1 MEWIVGIVMLIVGFF
16 ADRTYEYW
24 KKKKAGLTGL
34 AHGIISKLGKSVQS
48 YTGNYFLAHTPTDN
62 YKIAKHVY
70 EHATGDVIATC
81 FRENPVEYGEQ
92 DLARLL
98 PTGASF
104 SRLTTETVCPEADRC
119 KAESVLGELIPNAKI
134 VNVPSGDY
142 FTRIDGIYTKLSDE
156 TYIAFVTFPKTG
168 TGTRNRGI
176 VFYGNTA
183 KAFYEYHKDL
193 RDAPP
198 AVLEEQAEK
207 ESTTKP
213 STATE

>member
-1 MEWIVGIVMLIVGFF
+1 MLIVGFLL
-16 ADRTYEYW
+16 DRGYELW

-48 YTGNYFLAHTPTDN
+48 FTGDYFLANTPTDN
-62 YKIAKHVY
+62 FRITKHVY
-70 EHATGDVIATC
+70 EHASGDVIGTC
-81 FRENPVEYGEQ
+81 FRENPVSYGER

-104 SRLTTETVCPEADRC
+104 TRLTTETVCPESDRS
-119 KAESVLGELIPNAKI
+119 KGEAVLKKLIPDAKI
-134 VNVPSGDY
+134 TYVPPGNY
-142 FTRIDGIYTKLSDE
+142 FTRIDGIYTKLSDD

-168 TGTRNRGI
+168 TDHRNRGI
-176 VFYGNTA
+176 VFYGHVA
-183 KAFYEYHKDL
+183 KAFYDYHRDL

-198 AVLEEQAEK
+198 AVSEKQA

-213 STATE
+213 STATQ

>member
-1 MEWIVGIVMLIVGFF
+1 MEWIVGIVMLIVGFL

-34 AHGIISKLGKSVQS
+34 AHGIISKIGKAVQS
-48 YTGNYFLAHTPTDN
+48 FTGCYFLAHTPTDN

-70 EHATGDVIATC
+70 ENATGDVIATC
-81 FRENPVEYGEQ
+81 FRENPITYGEH

-104 SRLTTETVCPEADRC
+104 ARLTTATVCPEADRSQ
-119 KAESVLGELIPNAKI
+119 AESILSKLVPNAKI

-156 TYIAFVTFPKTG
+156 TYIAFVTFPKIG
-168 TGTRNRGI
+168 TENRNRGI

-183 KAFYEYHKDL
+183 KAFYDYHKEL
-193 RDAPP
+193 RDAPS
-198 AVLEEQAEK
+198 AVL
-207 ESTTKP
+207 
-213 STATE
+213 